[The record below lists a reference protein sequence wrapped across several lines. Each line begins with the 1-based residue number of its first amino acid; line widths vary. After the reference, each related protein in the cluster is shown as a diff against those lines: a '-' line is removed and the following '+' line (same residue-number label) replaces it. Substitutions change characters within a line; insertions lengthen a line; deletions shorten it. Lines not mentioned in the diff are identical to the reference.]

1 MFKKANILLIIGITL
16 FNTPLHTKEINHNKE
31 SLSSNVEELAEDMK
45 HLNSNLK
52 LLSHKISNLVPK

>member
-31 SLSSNVEELAEDMK
+31 SLSSNVEELAEEMK
-45 HLNSNLK
+45 NLNSNLK
-52 LLSHKISNLVPK
+52 ILSNTITNLIP